1 MKIKPFILLCGCL
14 LFAGYEITNG
24 KSWRSRRFGR
34 KEGVNIRG
42 GCTEPSEANPYFCTH
57 WAGKELV
64 QCSATSDNIHKSEF
78 SWFPYSVSLMAS
90 AATESF
96 LFAPILP
103 GQNKTIVGV
112 QYVYKLAI
120 LW

>member
-1 MKIKPFILLCGCL
+1 
-14 LFAGYEITNG
+14 
-24 KSWRSRRFGR
+24 
-34 KEGVNIRG
+34 
-42 GCTEPSEANPYFCTH
+42 
-57 WAGKELV
+57 
-64 QCSATSDNIHKSEF
+64 
-78 SWFPYSVSLMAS
+78 VSLMAS